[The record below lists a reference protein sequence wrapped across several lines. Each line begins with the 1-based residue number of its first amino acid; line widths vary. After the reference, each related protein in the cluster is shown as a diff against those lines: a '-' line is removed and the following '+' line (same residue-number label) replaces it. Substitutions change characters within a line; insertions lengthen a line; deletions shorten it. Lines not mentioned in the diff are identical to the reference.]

1 MKIDLILHGVPNGHD
16 LWGGE
21 DDSQY
26 FSALYNN
33 VSTQEMRES
42 LMIETRQ
49 IASKTYCYYNYLKY
63 NNVLS
68 SEGRAG
74 SYIGI
79 TIRMDAFCKD
89 ILSIYNLCEILYKK
103 LNGINFET
111 RGDTTSFIVPKFEL
125 KNNILNDM
133 QSAIVD
139 WFRMS
144 AIQSDF
150 ERINSR
156 YRVQNGSIKKL
167 CLVDSTS
174 ENVLNALSQFSRVY
188 ISKYYHTLSAIL
200 EIRRIEELHR
210 SALQQKDEDYSRL
223 NIKYNDVSREKEQLS
238 SENIELQSVLAQRNK
253 ELEIGKDK
261 LEKYDELNRRVK
273 ELDAQVKQN
282 RTNKRVEE
290 LILKIEDPLRTLAQI
305 ASQSC
310 NTPYV
315 ETLENTNRKRTPKV
329 NKKKKL
335 MFSFLVTLSLSLV
348 IFLLCQF
355 MFVSSDSS
363 PKEKVKTEQVD
374 KNKTEK
380 DDVKPEEIINE

>member
-26 FSALYNN
+26 FSAMYNN
-33 VSTQEMRES
+33 VSTHEIRES

-103 LNGINFET
+103 LNGIIFET

-125 KNNILNDM
+125 KNNSLNDL
-133 QSAIVD
+133 QSTIVD
-139 WFRMS
+139 WLRLS

-150 ERINSR
+150 EGINSK
-156 YRVQNGSIKKL
+156 YRVQNGSIVKL

-174 ENVLNALSQFSRVY
+174 ENVLKALSQFSRVY
-188 ISKYYHTLSAIL
+188 ISKHYPTLSANL
-200 EIRRIEELHR
+200 EKRKIEEQYS
-210 SALQQKDEDYSRL
+210 SALQQKDEDNSQL
-223 NIKYNDVSREKEQLS
+223 NIKYNDVSREREQLS
-238 SENIELQSVLAQRNK
+238 FEKIELQSKLDQRNK
-253 ELEIGKDK
+253 ELEICKGK
-261 LEKYDELNRRVK
+261 LENYDELKRRVN
-273 ELDAQVKQN
+273 ELNAQVKQN
-282 RTNKRVEE
+282 GINKRVEV
-290 LILKIEDPLRTLAQI
+290 LIQRIEDPLRTLAQI

-310 NTPYV
+310 SIPQV
-315 ETLENTNRKRTPKV
+315 ETFENTNRKRKPKT

-335 MFSFLVTLSLSLV
+335 MFSFLVTLSLALV
-348 IFLLCQF
+348 IFLLCKVV
-355 MFVSSDSS
+355 FVSSNSS
-363 PKEKVKTEQVD
+363 PKEKVKTEY
-374 KNKTEK
+374 
-380 DDVKPEEIINE
+380 VKK